1 MAQKRK
7 VEVTTD
13 IDDESDRVL
22 YSVFR
27 SAAGGLSHLYSQA
40 LNHHKVAFE
49 AGQRH
54 ALEKLNEWMTV
65 KHQEGMLVTTADISA
80 YLQNELNSVS
90 LPSNPLHGRQN
101 EVDLSFSTSLTQSQ
115 DRDENAFCS
124 LSSEMEIEES
134 PH

>member
-7 VEVTTD
+7 VEVTTN
-13 IDDESDRVL
+13 IDDETDRVL

-54 ALEKLNEWMTV
+54 ALVRKE
-65 KHQEGMLVTTADISA
+65 
-80 YLQNELNSVS
+80 
-90 LPSNPLHGRQN
+90 NPIFFFS
-101 EVDLSFSTSLTQSQ
+101 SFYGFFYGF
-115 DRDENAFCS
+115 D
-124 LSSEMEIEES
+124 
-134 PH
+134 

>member
-54 ALEKLNEWMTV
+54 AL
-65 KHQEGMLVTTADISA
+65 
-80 YLQNELNSVS
+80 VS
-90 LPSNPLHGRQN
+90 KKTPPFLLI
-101 EVDLSFSTSLTQSQ
+101 V
-115 DRDENAFCS
+115 
-124 LSSEMEIEES
+124 
-134 PH
+134 